1 MKINLIPLGLVI
13 PAVVLAQP
21 MPPALPE
28 GMTQN
33 QIRLMQ
39 STKSYA
45 AASKDSKSLRSDTC
59 NNTCQKAYE
68 ENFKACE
75 EAGGTSQACYL
86 ALHGG

>member
-1 MKINLIPLGLVI
+1 MKIKLIPLGLVI

-39 STKSYA
+39 RSTIGDTLFFA
-45 AASKDSKSLRSDTC
+45 FFRAS
-59 NNTCQKAYE
+59 
-68 ENFKACE
+68 
-75 EAGGTSQACYL
+75 EAFAR
-86 ALHGG
+86 